1 MNTTEEVASVDESLL
16 AAAPGTMRELLA
28 EFVALEK
35 RRRDAEGEAEEL
47 KAKIAAIE
55 PLLREEMSM
64 CGMQNARC
72 DGLTVFI
79 KTDQYVSKKA
89 EFTTEQVCD
98 VLRTHGLD
106 YMVGEA
112 YSAATLKSKV
122 VEWLKE
128 GHDVPEKL
136 AEMLNIGKSVKL
148 STRK

>member
-1 MNTTEEVASVDESLL
+1 MNTELEEVDQEQGDPTASS
-16 AAAPGTMRELLA
+16 GMRPLLA

-35 RRRDAEGEAEEL
+35 RRRDAEGEAES
-47 KAKIAAIE
+47 IAEQIKKIE
-55 PLLREEMSM
+55 PLLREEMEL
-64 CGMQNARC
+64 CGMTNARC

-136 AEMLNIGKSVKL
+136 AEMLNIGKTVKL